1 MVRQA
6 INLQCM
12 YFGFFIFG
20 CNKDSSD
27 LVVQLLGSLF
37 LAVIRTVQI

>member
-1 MVRQA
+1 MACQA
-6 INLQCM
+6 VNLQCM

-27 LVVQLLGSLF
+27 LVVPLSHCFFTKSLP
-37 LAVIRTVQI
+37 